1 MAVCARCAAPLVA
14 TARFCAACGSPVT
27 RSATAP
33 VVSTPESRPDSRGP
47 TVAVPAVPEAPTAAQ
62 AQAPDPFASTVMGD
76 PAALAA
82 INAVRAASEPRV
94 RTAPITAVAA
104 ARPNPVSPMA
114 SSVMRTPGDP
124 QPSVQ
129 SPQAS
134 MPTPW
139 NVGVVGTPAPY
150 APSAPAANPYMPGV
164 MVLVQW
170 SNGQRYAGTVLQTSG
185 SQVLVTFPNGQQHWV
200 DVKYVSVGV

>member
-1 MAVCARCAAPLVA
+1 
-14 TARFCAACGSPVT
+14 
-27 RSATAP
+27 
-33 VVSTPESRPDSRGP
+33 
-47 TVAVPAVPEAPTAAQ
+47 
-62 AQAPDPFASTVMGD
+62 MGD

-94 RTAPITAVAA
+94 RTAPIAVVAA

-124 QPSVQ
+124 APSPA
-129 SPQAS
+129 PQGS
-134 MPTPW
+134 IPTPW
-139 NVGVVGTPAPY
+139 NVGAVGTPAPY
-150 APSAPAANPYMPGV
+150 TPSAPAANPYTPGV

-170 SNGQRYAGTVLQTSG
+170 SNGNRYAGTVLQTSG

-200 DVKYVSVGV
+200 DVKYISLGT